1 MKNSPQP
8 KSFSKPAL
16 VAVAAVTAMACV
28 LCAPEVFAMDG
39 ANVNAGM
46 KTAVTGLEATLQG
59 PWMRAGAVVGL
70 FVGGVMSY
78 MQASLIPV
86 IMAFGT
92 GLMVFLGQG
101 WAGSTF
107 SMLV

>member
-1 MKNSPQP
+1 
-8 KSFSKPAL
+8 
-16 VAVAAVTAMACV
+16 
-28 LCAPEVFAMDG
+28 
-39 ANVNAGM
+39 
-46 KTAVTGLEATLQG
+46 
-59 PWMRAGAVVGL
+59 MRAGAVVGL

-101 WAGSTF
+101 WAGNTF